1 MKAPPIWPAGQLYHL
16 KGDTVCSSNEWQPS
30 HTSQTGRQ
38 VIFLVKEPIFSSC
51 WPCRAQNL
59 ACPPSNWH
67 TPTPICGPADIGI
80 PKYKYIYSYTN
91 TNTQMKMSYF
101 KVAGSWDI
109 SAPFFAADIC
119 LQDLFVKHILWQIFS
134 ILIES
139 HASHRWEAKICMV
152 RLRAREVAPAVQF
165 SVAGTT

>member
-51 WPCRAQNL
+51 WPCRAQKL

-101 KVAGSWDI
+101 KVAVSWDHSLPGGRAKCRI
-109 SAPFFAADIC
+109 SPYISF
-119 LQDLFVKHILWQIFS
+119 LHHSLLQIFVC
-134 ILIES
+134 
-139 HASHRWEAKICMV
+139 KIYLSNIFCDKYLLFW
-152 RLRAREVAPAVQF
+152 LRAMPATGGRLK
-165 SVAGTT
+165 SAW